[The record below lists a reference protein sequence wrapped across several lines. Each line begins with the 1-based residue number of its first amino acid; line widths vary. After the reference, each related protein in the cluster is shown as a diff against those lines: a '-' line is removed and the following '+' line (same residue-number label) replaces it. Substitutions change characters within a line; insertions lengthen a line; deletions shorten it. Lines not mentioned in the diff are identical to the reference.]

1 MRATWLLLVLG
12 ACSPEIASG
21 SYLCGAQESC
31 PPDEACD
38 GVTDTCVLTST
49 AMPFACDM
57 NTEHAGD
64 DTSATA
70 RPIPMLACVSPP
82 YRESGCMPLG
92 DTADWFQLTTPA
104 SCTSVEIQARLVYP
118 VAYQGLSLELWDLG
132 MNSSIGTDVPCPDAI
147 DDPAHVE
154 RCINLTVTPGVNY
167 GLLVKPSGQ
176 GACDGA
182 CAYNR
187 YDLSVQLATPG

>member
-1 MRATWLLLVLG
+1 MRTLWLVVMLG
-12 ACSPEIASG
+12 ACSPDIVSG
-21 SYLCGAQESC
+21 AYVCGAEESC

-38 GVTDTCVLTST
+38 GLTDTCVLASR
-49 AMPFACDM
+49 AMPFACDAD
-57 NTEHAGD
+57 TEHPGD

-70 RPIPMLACVSPP
+70 RPIPALACVSPP
-82 YRESGCMPLG
+82 YRETACMPLG
-92 DTADWFQLTTPA
+92 DTADWFELSTPA
-104 SCTSVEIQARLVYP
+104 SCTAVEIDARIIYP
-118 VAYQGLSLELWDLG
+118 VAYEGLSLELWDLTA
-132 MNSSIGTDVPCPDAI
+132 NSSVGTDIACPDSV

-154 RCINLTVTPGVNY
+154 RCVKLTVTPGGHY
-167 GLLVKPSGQ
+167 GLVVKPSGQ